1 MTSATMAEAD
11 DAVRLMRG
19 MEATQ
24 REIIAAI
31 AELKAAVVPVGI
43 ERFTTTPQT
52 RLNSTMKNLTT
63 TSESEQTPI
72 TVLDIGDASSTQTTP
87 STPPDAFP
95 RADQENDASPVRAL
109 NFSTGTAEYSSASK
123 TEDERGEVGSALR
136 YAADSLEKIGEA
148 ADKRIAEI
156 RADFQERLQGT
167 LSETTSVKAEL
178 ERIRAEKDSAEA
190 KLAKAI
196 AEKDDAETQ
205 TIEQRPNINLASR
218 ALIQRRCKGFGPEL
232 AYLLVAAREN
242 IGGFT
247 SWDKRNDQNAVQAL
261 RGIGVKLL
269 NSLKDQFDLFPVRNI
284 NTASA
289 EELQQAMW
297 ESIPSFP
304 CDLSAECNCHPNL
317 RSEMKAVAEIIVEER
332 DFYGEFEDWD
342 DVTERVSR
350 GSGNWTFKPQDAIKY
365 LRTSRVR
372 CGSLAEEEAA
382 AARASNLKRMFND
395 TSFIRIPECASQLEE
410 CNVRRLMALAEHYLI
425 VVKGT
430 PTKSKLVEM
439 ILEEERR
446 REVEKF
452 VRDIF
457 DRIIAV
463 EAFVRG
469 ILKKV
474 IAVDEDK
481 RGSSDD
487 GERTLKQQD
496 QRKGYVGRITRSV
509 EDSSRPEEVGQV
521 NVRVLGDGVS
531 LARMDTKSQLIPL
544 AQFRYGLDL
553 PKGNRPNKRDV
564 IRLILDHENQVKK
577 MILDRDGKNPN
588 PVVKVWRGEDVLSV
602 GSWNM
607 LTLSDRT
614 LKKGMERSKQMDIVL
629 DGLNQFDVVALLEVF
644 NAGTMKTICGALE
657 KHSGEEWGWVQSRP
671 SKSRANV
678 AREADADDLNEDS
691 KGEIVGFL
699 WRKTKARLTS
709 SEDGERGGTAQ
720 TLMQDNIP
728 ATSFFHRPPAVARF
742 QSTRL
747 PSFQFVLV
755 AAHVTFDGF
764 EKTRGEVA
772 RRKELQNLAGA
783 VEWIRAEEEKA
794 EEKACV
800 WCVGD
805 FNTNPHED
813 AWKYFKDAGWDTHVQ
828 DSTMVLSDH
837 AYDNIAARVQKDDGV
852 TVGLPNAGKSSILK
866 AVLPVDEFIL
876 EHPSVTGVR
885 ARVGVLNLLRHME
898 RVTKGCHIMLQ
909 DHGHDSMKKAVIGAF
924 ENTMKSV
931 FRAGVSDHLPVRMQI
946 LLPETMPLSVSPKIH
961 AVAGVNIRSSHV
973 KTTSGFDPY
982 PVSTISGPD
991 LKPAVRLP
999 GKRLATQPARQ

>member
-1 MTSATMAEAD
+1 
-11 DAVRLMRG
+11 
-19 MEATQ
+19 
-24 REIIAAI
+24 
-31 AELKAAVVPVGI
+31 
-43 ERFTTTPQT
+43 
-52 RLNSTMKNLTT
+52 
-63 TSESEQTPI
+63 
-72 TVLDIGDASSTQTTP
+72 
-87 STPPDAFP
+87 
-95 RADQENDASPVRAL
+95 
-109 NFSTGTAEYSSASK
+109 
-123 TEDERGEVGSALR
+123 
-136 YAADSLEKIGEA
+136 
-148 ADKRIAEI
+148 
-156 RADFQERLQGT
+156 
-167 LSETTSVKAEL
+167 
-178 ERIRAEKDSAEA
+178 
-190 KLAKAI
+190 
-196 AEKDDAETQ
+196 
-205 TIEQRPNINLASR
+205 
-218 ALIQRRCKGFGPEL
+218 
-232 AYLLVAAREN
+232 
-242 IGGFT
+242 
-247 SWDKRNDQNAVQAL
+247 
-261 RGIGVKLL
+261 
-269 NSLKDQFDLFPVRNI
+269 
-284 NTASA
+284 
-289 EELQQAMW
+289 
-297 ESIPSFP
+297 
-304 CDLSAECNCHPNL
+304 
-317 RSEMKAVAEIIVEER
+317 
-332 DFYGEFEDWD
+332 
-342 DVTERVSR
+342 
-350 GSGNWTFKPQDAIKY
+350 
-365 LRTSRVR
+365 
-372 CGSLAEEEAA
+372 
-382 AARASNLKRMFND
+382 
-395 TSFIRIPECASQLEE
+395 
-410 CNVRRLMALAEHYLI
+410 
-425 VVKGT
+425 
-430 PTKSKLVEM
+430 
-439 ILEEERR
+439 
-446 REVEKF
+446 
-452 VRDIF
+452 
-457 DRIIAV
+457 
-463 EAFVRG
+463 
-469 ILKKV
+469 
-474 IAVDEDK
+474 
-481 RGSSDD
+481 
-487 GERTLKQQD
+487 
-496 QRKGYVGRITRSV
+496 
-509 EDSSRPEEVGQV
+509 
-521 NVRVLGDGVS
+521 
-531 LARMDTKSQLIPL
+531 
-544 AQFRYGLDL
+544 
-553 PKGNRPNKRDV
+553 
-564 IRLILDHENQVKK
+564 
-577 MILDRDGKNPN
+577 
-588 PVVKVWRGEDVLSV
+588 
-602 GSWNM
+602 
-607 LTLSDRT
+607 
-614 LKKGMERSKQMDIVL
+614 MERSKQMDIVL

-720 TLMQDNIP
+720 TLMQDNTP

-813 AWKYFKDAGWDTHVQ
+813 AWKYFKKAGWDTHVQ

-898 RVTKGCHIMLQ
+898 RVTKGCHTMLQ

-961 AVAGVNIRSSHV
+961 TVAGVNIRSSHV